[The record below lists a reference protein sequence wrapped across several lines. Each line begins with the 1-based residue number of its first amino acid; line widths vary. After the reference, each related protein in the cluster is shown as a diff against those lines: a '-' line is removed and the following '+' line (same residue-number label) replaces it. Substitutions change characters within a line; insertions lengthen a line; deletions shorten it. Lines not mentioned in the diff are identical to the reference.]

1 MNSNSENPGVGKAF
15 QGKVHMI
22 MEKCFSQKFIDEQ
35 PVLIGN
41 PPKPHKFDMVSDDGQ
56 IIVECKCYTWT
67 KSGNVPSA
75 KLSTLDEAVLYM
87 RSVTYKAKKIIAMR
101 RDLNEKRRIS
111 LAEYFCDKKGHLL
124 DDIEVWEIDD
134 EDNIKVVNSGVTK

>member
-1 MNSNSENPGVGKAF
+1 MNSNSDNPKVGKAF
-15 QGKVHMI
+15 QGVVKEKVEEYFGCPFI
-22 MEKCFSQKFIDEQ
+22 EEK

-41 PPKPHKFDMVSDDGQ
+41 PPTPHKFDVVSEDGK

-67 KSGNVPSA
+67 QGGNVPSA

-87 RSVTYKAKKIIAMR
+87 RSISFEAKKIIAIK
-101 RDLNEKRRIS
+101 LAYNSKGTTT

-124 DDIEVWEIDD
+124 EDVEIWEVD
-134 EDNIKVVNSGVTK
+134 EHGDFRILREGK

>member
-15 QGKVHMI
+15 QKVVKET
-22 MEKCFSQKFIDEQ
+22 MELYFACPFVEEK

-41 PPKPHKFDMVSDDGQ
+41 PPTPHKFDVVSDDGNV
-56 IIVECKCYTWT
+56 IVECKCYTWT
-67 KSGNVPSA
+67 EGGNVPSA

-87 RSVTYKAKKIIAMR
+87 RSIPFKAKKIIAIK
-101 RDLNEKRRIS
+101 LAYNSKGTKT

-124 DDIEVWEIDD
+124 EDVEIWEIDEHGD
-134 EDNIKVVNSGVTK
+134 FRILRDSK